1 MRLGYVLHDTL
12 SGELINKFKQMLQEI
27 KIHGILHLVV
37 KVTNGQLAQLVEQRT
52 LNPWVQGSSP
62 WLSTIL
68 KTNTICVGFLF
79 WLNIMRL

>member
-1 MRLGYVLHDTL
+1 MLCDIL
-12 SGELINKFKQMLQEI
+12 SGGLIQKIKHMLQEI

-62 WLSTIL
+62 WLST
-68 KTNTICVGFLF
+68 K
-79 WLNIMRL
+79 